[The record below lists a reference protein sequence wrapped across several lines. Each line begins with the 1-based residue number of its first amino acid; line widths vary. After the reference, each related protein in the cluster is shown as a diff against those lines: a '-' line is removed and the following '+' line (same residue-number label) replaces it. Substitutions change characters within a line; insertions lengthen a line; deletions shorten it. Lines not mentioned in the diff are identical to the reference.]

1 MLNLWRSNLRE
12 RRKMGIQI
20 SEKEPQLIGT
30 FRNSPEDIVELQNVK
45 KMVQSLNKDLVD
57 SGFEQ
62 YQYHLIRKGRKAYI
76 ELK

>member
-1 MLNLWRSNLRE
+1 MRG
-12 RRKMGIQI
+12 KVIMGIVV

-30 FRNSPEDIVELQNVK
+30 FKNSPEDIVELQNVE
-45 KMVQSLNKDLVD
+45 KMVNSLNQDLVD

-62 YQYHLIRKGRKAYI
+62 YQYHLVQKGRKTYI